1 MVAKLVVILFVL
13 VCLMIGFILVLFP
26 WFNFGGYAE
35 WSDNF
40 MLRWVVDVTGYEVIR
55 DVVSSTWFRG
65 AVSGLGIFN
74 IILAFWEVTYFDENV
89 KGLEKA

>member
-1 MVAKLVVILFVL
+1 MLAKLVVIFFVL

-26 WFNFGGYAE
+26 WFNFGGVAE

-40 MLRWVVDVTGYEVIR
+40 LLSWLVSATGYEVIR
-55 DVVSSTWFRG
+55 DVVASPWFRG

-74 IILAFWEVTYFDENV
+74 IVLAFWEIAYFDENV
-89 KGLEKA
+89 KALE